1 MKAYTYA
8 TLVNAI
14 DQRET
19 IRNFS
24 IQVDKLEGACAFLDY
39 VVEQDHVLQQSSIQ
53 DGTSLMQL
61 SVEAFDGRPMT
72 LVLEQLKA
80 SWRSL
85 LNQLTNS
92 IRGMGEG
99 TNQLH
104 ETVFFVVG
112 ESKKG

>member
-24 IQVDKLEGACAFLDY
+24 IQVDKLEDACAY

-72 LVLEQLKA
+72 LVLEQLEA

-92 IRGMGEG
+92 IRGMDEG